1 MFEKLIDNKNTPNNI
16 TDFINEPDEC
26 DNYNIVTNILS
37 ILTEL
42 DFLTENSFNC
52 KGQFNSTYLRNLT
65 RIFKAVCQYRCFHN

>member
-16 TDFINEPDEC
+16 TDFIKEPDEC

-42 DFLTENSFNC
+42 DFLTESSFNC
-52 KGQFNSTYLRNLT
+52 RSQFNSTYLRNL
-65 RIFKAVCQYRCFHN
+65 KN